1 MLFRTSKS
9 APEIPWCSAVSAA
22 HQKCSHKGI
31 YPGKQYADARISR
44 VFIVLNIVKNAPEVH
59 SLEES
64 LSILE
69 KYRDKI
75 PSYSYGIAASIIKNN
90 AIEDL
95 YLNETAITAI
105 LVCNSYKTVAEKE
118 KFIEEYV
125 EDVKKEYSDA
135 KA

>member
-1 MLFRTSKS
+1 M
-9 APEIPWCSAVSAA
+9 
-22 HQKCSHKGI
+22 
-31 YPGKQYADARISR
+31 
-44 VFIVLNIVKNAPEVH
+44 FIVLKIVRNAPEAH

-69 KYRDKI
+69 KYRDKV

-90 AIEDL
+90 ALEDL

>member
-1 MLFRTSKS
+1 M
-9 APEIPWCSAVSAA
+9 I
-22 HQKCSHKGI
+22 
-31 YPGKQYADARISR
+31 RIVR
-44 VFIVLNIVKNAPEVH
+44 NAPEVH

-69 KYRDKI
+69 KYRDQI

-90 AIEDL
+90 ALENL

-105 LVCNSYKTVAEKE
+105 LVCNSYKTVEEKE

-125 EDVKKEYSDA
+125 KEIKKEYSDA
-135 KA
+135 RL

>member
-1 MLFRTSKS
+1 M
-9 APEIPWCSAVSAA
+9 
-22 HQKCSHKGI
+22 
-31 YPGKQYADARISR
+31 
-44 VFIVLNIVKNAPEVH
+44 FIVLKIVRNAPEAH

-125 EDVKKEYSDA
+125 KEVKKEYSDA

>member
-1 MLFRTSKS
+1 MCTLLRKACQFWKNTGIKS
-9 APEIPWCSAVSAA
+9 
-22 HQKCSHKGI
+22 
-31 YPGKQYADARISR
+31 
-44 VFIVLNIVKNAPEVH
+44 L
-59 SLEES
+59 L
-64 LSILE
+64 
-69 KYRDKI
+69 I

-125 EDVKKEYSDA
+125 KEVKKEYSDE
-135 KA
+135 KE

>member
-1 MLFRTSKS
+1 M
-9 APEIPWCSAVSAA
+9 
-22 HQKCSHKGI
+22 
-31 YPGKQYADARISR
+31 
-44 VFIVLNIVKNAPEVH
+44 FIVLNIVKNAPEVH

-90 AIEDL
+90 AFEDL

>member
-1 MLFRTSKS
+1 MLK
-9 APEIPWCSAVSAA
+9 
-22 HQKCSHKGI
+22 
-31 YPGKQYADARISR
+31 
-44 VFIVLNIVKNAPEVH
+44 IVRNAPEAH

-69 KYRDKI
+69 KYRYKV

-90 AIEDL
+90 ALEDL